1 MPLTEH
7 LWTWDK
13 FLRGGPDFEFGL
25 LGIASLL
32 CLVLVLSQHYKLV
45 INLLLTLRRLIG
57 FALYL
62 DDGPFWA
69 TPEIISSFRRGR
81 TEAPALGTY
90 NLPLQ
95 I

>member
-13 FLRGGPDFEFGL
+13 FLRGGPDLEFGL
-25 LGIASLL
+25 LGITSIL
-32 CLVLVLSQHYKLV
+32 CFGARTLS
-45 INLLLTLRRLIG
+45 TLQAGDQSAAHHATTIG

-62 DDGPFWA
+62 DDGSFWA
-69 TPEIISSFRRGR
+69 TPEIISRFQRGR
-81 TEAPALGTY
+81 TEAPALDTY
-90 NLPLQ
+90 NLPLL